1 MGSAEACVVTGY
13 VRLDLPNRSHEEYE
27 RLGGRMLS
35 AVDAPVVMFTNC
47 DRVRYRRHVSLPT
60 VVLNASLDS
69 CWYWQASD
77 GTVLPG
83 GNPNKDTRSFLS
95 VQHQKSA
102 WVADAARWTDAEM
115 LVWID
120 FGVLHVPG
128 ITEDAIRQFVARS
141 ANAPRDRISM
151 ASIWG
156 PPGHRVAPFKV
167 AWHCAGGVVAV
178 PRRMAEWFHEAVK
191 AEAASVIASGFSTWE
206 VNTWANVWQKNP
218 DRFRHWQCD
227 HNATLLGAGP

>member
-13 VRLDLPNRSHEEYE
+13 VRLDNENRNHERYTELGT
-27 RLGGRMLS
+27 RLLGIG
-35 AVDAPVVMFTNC
+35 
-47 DRVRYRRHVSLPT
+47 LPT
-60 VVLNASLDS
+60 VAFLDPAAIVRARPEFLRLHASLDS

-83 GNPNKDTRSFLS
+83 GNPKKDTRSFLA

-120 FGVLHVPG
+120 FGLLHVPG
-128 ITEDAIRQFVARS
+128 ITEEAIQAFVARA

-191 AEAASVIASGFSTWE
+191 AEAAGVLSAGFATWE
-206 VNTWANVWQKNP
+206 VNTWSDVWRKNP
-218 DRFRHWQCD
+218 ERFRHWMCD